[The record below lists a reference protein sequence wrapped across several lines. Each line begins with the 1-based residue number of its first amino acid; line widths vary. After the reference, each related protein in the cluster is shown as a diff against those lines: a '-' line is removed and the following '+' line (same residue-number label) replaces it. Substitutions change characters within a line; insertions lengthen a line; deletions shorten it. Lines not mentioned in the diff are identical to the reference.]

1 MKGLLGRKLGMT
13 QIFTENGEAV
23 PVTVIEAGPCYVT
36 QVRTADV
43 DGYSA
48 IQLGFEPAKKAVK
61 LSKAEQGHLGL
72 LKTSEKH
79 PKRKTLTAE
88 VPPVKHLRELRA
100 NVDEGYTE
108 GQKLTVELF
117 KLGERVDVIGTSK
130 GRGFAGHVKRH
141 HFMGGPRTH
150 GQSDR
155 LRRSGSVGPGTT
167 PGKVHKNKRMAG
179 HMGVDRVTTQNLQVV
194 LVDVERNLVGVKG
207 PVPGATGG
215 LVMVTETRKK
225 S

>member
-13 QIFTENGEAV
+13 QIFDERGETV

-36 QVRTADV
+36 QLRTPDN

-48 IQLGFEPAKKAVK
+48 IQIGFDVAKKAGR
-61 LSKAEQGHLGL
+61 LSKGEQGHLGL
-72 LKTSEKH
+72 LKTSDKH

-88 VPPVKHLRELRA
+88 IPPVKHLREIRA
-100 NVDEGYTE
+100 KPEEGYAE

-117 KLGERVDVIGTSK
+117 MLGERVDVIGTSK
-130 GRGFAGHVKRH
+130 GRGYAGHVKRH
-141 HFMGGPRTH
+141 GFMGGPRTH

-155 LRRSGSVGPGTT
+155 LRRSGSIGPGTT
-167 PGKVHKNKRMAG
+167 PGKVHKNKRMSG
-179 HMGVDRVTTQNLQVV
+179 HMGMERVTTQNLQVV
-194 LVDVERNLVGVKG
+194 LVDVERNLIGVKG
-207 PVPGATGG
+207 PVPGANGD

>member
-1 MKGLLGRKLGMT
+1 MKGLIGRKLGMT
-13 QIFTENGEAV
+13 QVFTESGEAV

-36 QVRTADV
+36 QVRTAEN

-48 IQLGFEPAKKAVK
+48 IQIGFDPVKKAAR
-61 LSKAEQGHLGL
+61 LSKAERGHLGL
-72 LKTSEKH
+72 LKSDDKH
-79 PKRKTLTAE
+79 PKRKALEGE
-88 VPPVKHLRELRA
+88 VPAVRTLRELRVKA
-100 NVDEGYTE
+100 DESYTA

-117 KLGERVDVIGTSK
+117 QLGERVDVVGTSK
-130 GRGFAGHVKRH
+130 GRGFTGHVKRH

-179 HMGVDRVTTQNLQVV
+179 HMGVERVTTQNLQVV
-194 LVDVERNLVGVKG
+194 LLDAERNLIGVKG
-207 PVPGATGG
+207 PVPGANGG
-215 LVMVTETRKK
+215 LVLVTETRKK
-225 S
+225 

>member
-1 MKGLLGRKLGMT
+1 MKGLLGHKLGMT
-13 QIFTENGEAV
+13 QIFDESGETI

-36 QVRTADV
+36 QIRTQDK

-48 IQLGFEPAKKAVK
+48 VQIGFDAVKKANR
-61 LSKAEQGHLGL
+61 LSKGEQGHLGL

-79 PKRKTLTAE
+79 PNRKTLAAE

-100 NVDEGYTE
+100 KPDEGYTE
-108 GQKLTVELF
+108 GQTLTVEMF
-117 KLGERVDVIGTSK
+117 NLGDRVDVIGTSK
-130 GRGFAGHVKRH
+130 GRGYTGHVKRH
-141 HFMGGPRTH
+141 GFMGGPRTH

-155 LRRSGSVGPGTT
+155 LRRSGSIGPGTT

-179 HMGVDRVTTQNLQVV
+179 HMGVERVTTQNLQIA
-194 LVDVERNLVGVKG
+194 LVDVERNLIGVKG
-207 PVPGATGG
+207 PVPGASGD
-215 LVMVTETRKK
+215 LVLVTETRKK

>member
-1 MKGLLGRKLGMT
+1 MMKGLIGRKLGMT
-13 QIFTENGEAV
+13 QVFTENGEAV

-36 QVRTADV
+36 QVRTAEQ

-48 IQLGFEPAKKAVK
+48 IQLGFEPAKKAAR
-61 LSKAEQGHLGL
+61 LSRAERGHLGL
-72 LKTSEKH
+72 LKTDEKH
-79 PKRKTLTAE
+79 PKRKSLVGE
-88 VPPVKHLRELRA
+88 VPAVKNLRELRV
-100 NVDEGYTE
+100 NDDEGYAE

-117 KLGERVDVIGTSK
+117 QMGERVDVVGTSK

-179 HMGVDRVTTQNLQVV
+179 HMGVERVTTQNLQVV
-194 LVDVERNLVGVKG
+194 LLDAERNLIGVKG
-207 PVPGATGG
+207 PVPGANGG
-215 LVMVTETRKK
+215 LVLVIETRKK
-225 S
+225 